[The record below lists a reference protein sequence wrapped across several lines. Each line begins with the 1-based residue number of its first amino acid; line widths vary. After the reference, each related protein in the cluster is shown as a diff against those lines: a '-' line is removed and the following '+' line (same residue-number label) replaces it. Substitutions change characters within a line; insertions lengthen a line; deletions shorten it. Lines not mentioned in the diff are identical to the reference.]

1 MKKARYVVLCILF
14 CLTLAACGSN
24 PAAET
29 PEQSPTAAV
38 QTPASSPS
46 GALEPSPTPEPT
58 SEPPQ
63 TSLLTEENAPAR
75 AAYGAALMELLDHN
89 ILPDGTDYSNGYIG
103 SIEDRERMAQN
114 QFAVWDVDGDGRE
127 ELILLYTTTL
137 VAGERGFVFDW
148 DEASGELRTQLEEFP
163 LLTFYENGAVM
174 AGWSHNQGKGG
185 DFWPYFLYQY
195 LPETDGY
202 QQVGAVDAWDRAL
215 GIEGYPDQV
224 DRSGTGFVYY
234 IYGDLAA
241 EWDKV
246 EPVDAAEYHAW
257 LDPYLGEGEE
267 LALPYCP
274 LTAENIRMIQTAG

>member
-1 MKKARYVVLCILF
+1 
-14 CLTLAACGSN
+14 
-24 PAAET
+24 
-29 PEQSPTAAV
+29 
-38 QTPASSPS
+38 
-46 GALEPSPTPEPT
+46 
-58 SEPPQ
+58 
-63 TSLLTEENAPAR
+63 
-75 AAYGAALMELLDHN
+75 
-89 ILPDGTDYSNGYIG
+89 
-103 SIEDRERMAQN
+103 MAQN

-127 ELILLYTTTL
+127 ELILLYTTTI

-163 LLTFYENGAVM
+163 LLTFYKNGAVM

>member
-1 MKKARYVVLCILF
+1 M
-14 CLTLAACGSN
+14 
-24 PAAET
+24 
-29 PEQSPTAAV
+29 
-38 QTPASSPS
+38 
-46 GALEPSPTPEPT
+46 
-58 SEPPQ
+58 
-63 TSLLTEENAPAR
+63 
-75 AAYGAALMELLDHN
+75 
-89 ILPDGTDYSNGYIG
+89 
-103 SIEDRERMAQN
+103 
-114 QFAVWDVDGDGRE
+114 
-127 ELILLYTTTL
+127 
-137 VAGERGFVFDW
+137 
-148 DEASGELRTQLEEFP
+148 EEFP